1 MAVSNKL
8 LADNPGLVER
18 FLRALAK
25 GREFARRYKEQTI
38 AMVSKHAPLPPDA
51 LLVDYDTALN
61 SMTDEGSVADEVLKD
76 EILTRAELIKAAN
89 VPDPSRFYDYS
100 IIKKIY
106 AELKKSWKPKL

>member
-1 MAVSNKL
+1 
-8 LADNPGLVER
+8 
-18 FLRALAK
+18 LAK
-25 GREFARRYKEQTI
+25 GREFARRYKEPTI
-38 AMVSKHAPLPPDA
+38 AMVSRHTPLPPDA
-51 LLVDYDTALN
+51 LLVDYDTALS

-76 EILTRAELIKAAN
+76 EILTRGELIKAAN